1 MMEDIGFERKDK
13 RSKSKKLNQF
23 TSTALNQK
31 VGPHMFLESSNALI
45 YKSGTEQSQVH
56 VQKKYV

>member
-23 TSTALNQK
+23 TTTALNQK
-31 VGPHMFLESSNALI
+31 VRPNMCLEGSNALI
-45 YKSGTEQSQVH
+45 YESGTKQSHIH
-56 VQKKYV
+56 VKKNYV